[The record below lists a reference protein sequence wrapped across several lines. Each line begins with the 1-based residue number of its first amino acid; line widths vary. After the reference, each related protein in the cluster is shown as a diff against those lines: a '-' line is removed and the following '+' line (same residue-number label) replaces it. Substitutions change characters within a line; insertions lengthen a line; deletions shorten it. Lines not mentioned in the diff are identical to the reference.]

1 MLTRCSKIIGAVV
14 IAFAMAGCSTG
25 GLLDNKV
32 SATQAASVPVGNPL
46 ALPPDLAL
54 AAPGETTDAYVSNG
68 PVDLGLDEQ
77 TAAQA
82 DTQASTSARAAA
94 PRVAAAPQEDVYAK
108 YGISKLNPDG
118 TEKTRPV
125 LAKELK
131 AAILAEKRQTNPN
144 YGTIWNIGSLF
155 D

>member
-1 MLTRCSKIIGAVV
+1 MLTRFSKFIGPVA
-14 IAFAMAGCSTG
+14 IAFVLAGCSTG

-68 PVDLGLDEQ
+68 PVDLGLDEPP
-77 TAAQA
+77 A
-82 DTQASTSARAAA
+82 TQASTSARAAA
-94 PRVAAAPQEDVYAK
+94 PRVAPAPQEDVYAK

-144 YGTIWNIGSLF
+144 YGTIWNIGALF

>member
-1 MLTRCSKIIGAVV
+1 MLTRFSKIIGPVV
-14 IAFAMAGCSTG
+14 IAFALAGCSTG

-68 PVDLGLDEQ
+68 PVDLGLDEPP
-77 TAAQA
+77 AA
-82 DTQASTSARAAA
+82 QASTSARAAA

-144 YGTIWNIGSLF
+144 YGTIWNIGALF